1 MLFKNESGGHAT
13 VFKTKQALYAA
24 ISEYLQAHPTNAE
37 TPLKAQIPGM
47 NVDKVP
53 PPPAVPKGWKINEIL
68 PVHSNALSGGGV
80 SDNLMRDLMREE
92 GMADIPVPAKKKVKK
107 IRV

>member
-1 MLFKNESGGHAT
+1 MK
-13 VFKTKQALYAA
+13 V
-24 ISEYLQAHPTNAE
+24 
-37 TPLKAQIPGM
+37 QIPG
-47 NVDKVP
+47 VIVEKLP

-68 PVHSNALSGGGV
+68 PVYSRALSGGGV

-92 GMADIPVPAKKKVKK
+92 GMTEPPASNKKKVRK